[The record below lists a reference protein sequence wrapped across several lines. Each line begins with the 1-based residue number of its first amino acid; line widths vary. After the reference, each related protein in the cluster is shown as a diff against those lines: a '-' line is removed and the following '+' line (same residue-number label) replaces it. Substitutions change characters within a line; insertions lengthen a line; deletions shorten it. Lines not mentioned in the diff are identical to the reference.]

1 MTPASDPIEDNR
13 PMVLEETERSAMGN
27 GLPQREPDGQPTS
40 HEIYQRH
47 KDRIYSIALRYSG
60 DAAAAQDIAQDIFLK
75 LFASIGNFRGES
87 TFETWLFRLVV
98 NCCFDYRRKT
108 KRLAPL
114 VEGVLD
120 LMRAPGRSAL
130 EEVMRQETN
139 GQVRMAVDTLPPEQ
153 RMVVV
158 LRYTEGLSYD
168 EIAEVMG
175 CSAGT
180 IASRLNRVHK
190 VLERRLCRVIGNRL
204 VGNKRNQHV

>member
-1 MTPASDPIEDNR
+1 
-13 PMVLEETERSAMGN
+13 MVLEETERGLTGRERTAAEAVGPCSA
-27 GLPQREPDGQPTS
+27 
-40 HEIYQRH
+40 HELFERH

-60 DAAAAQDIAQDIFLK
+60 SAEAAQDIAQDTFLK
-75 LFASIGNFRGES
+75 LFASVGNFRGES

-114 VEGVLD
+114 VEGLLD
-120 LMRAPGRSAL
+120 FVRAPGRSAL
-130 EEVMRQETN
+130 DEVMRREMS
-139 GQVRMAVDTLPPEQ
+139 GQVKSAVDTLPHQQ

-168 EIAEVMG
+168 QIAEVMG

-190 VLERRLCRVIGNRL
+190 VLERRLCRLAGA
-204 VGNKRNQHV
+204 GGGKRG

>member
-1 MTPASDPIEDNR
+1 MPSEKKDARKPF
-13 PMVLEETERSAMGN
+13 PGA
-27 GLPQREPDGQPTS
+27 S
-40 HEIYQRH
+40 HELDDNLRTTLEKEQGLDTRRTLPARTDVHDLFERH

-60 DAAAAQDIAQDIFLK
+60 DAAVAQDIAQDIFLK
-75 LFASIGNFRGES
+75 LFATVDNFRGES
-87 TFETWLFRLVV
+87 SFETWLFRLVV

-114 VEGVLD
+114 VAGVLD
-120 LMRAPGRSAL
+120 LMRAPGANAL
-130 EEVMRQETN
+130 EEVMRAEMS
-139 GQVRMAVDTLPPEQ
+139 GQVKTAVETLPPEQ

-168 EIAEVMG
+168 QIAEVMG

-190 VLERRLCRVIGNRL
+190 VLQRRLFRLAVERR
-204 VGNKRNQHV
+204 KS

>member
-1 MTPASDPIEDNR
+1 MPASDLREQNR
-13 PMVLEETERSAMGN
+13 MLLEETECGTAGSFGTANASAHD
-27 GLPQREPDGQPTS
+27 L
-40 HEIYQRH
+40 YLRH

-60 DAAAAQDIAQDIFLK
+60 DPAAAQDIAQDIFLK

-120 LMRAPGRSAL
+120 LMRAPGRTAL
-130 EEVMRQETN
+130 EEVMRQETT
-139 GQVRMAVDTLPPEQ
+139 GQVRSAVETLPPEQ

-190 VLERRLCRVIGNRL
+190 VLERRLGRL
-204 VGNKRNQHV
+204 AGNKRNHNV

>member
-1 MTPASDPIEDNR
+1 MEDNWR
-13 PMVLEETERSAMGN
+13 MVLEETERGVT
-27 GLPQREPDGQPTS
+27 GQSGTGES
-40 HEIYQRH
+40 TVHELFQRH

-75 LFASIGNFRGES
+75 LFASVGNFRGES
-87 TFETWLFRLVV
+87 SFETWLFRLVV

-130 EEVMRQETN
+130 DEVMRQEMS
-139 GQVRMAVDTLPPEQ
+139 GQVKSAVDSLPPEQ

-168 EIAEVMG
+168 EIADAMG

-190 VLERRLCRVIGNRL
+190 VLERRLGRLAKAGGGNC
-204 VGNKRNQHV
+204 G

>member
-1 MTPASDPIEDNR
+1 MPASDLKEENQR
-13 PMVLEETERSAMGN
+13 MLLEETERATAGSFGTPQVSA
-27 GLPQREPDGQPTS
+27 
-40 HEIYQRH
+40 HELFQRH

-60 DAAAAQDIAQDIFLK
+60 DSVAAQDIAQDVFLK

-114 VEGVLD
+114 VAGVLD
-120 LMRAPGRSAL
+120 LMRAPGRTAL

-139 GQVRMAVDTLPPEQ
+139 GHVKSAVDTLPPEQ

-190 VLERRLCRVIGNRL
+190 VLERRLSRL
-204 VGNKRNQHV
+204 AGNKRNHNV

>member
-1 MTPASDPIEDNR
+1 MPASDLREQNR
-13 PMVLEETERSAMGN
+13 MLLEETECGTAGSFGTAHASAHD
-27 GLPQREPDGQPTS
+27 L
-40 HEIYQRH
+40 YLRH

-60 DAAAAQDIAQDIFLK
+60 DPAAAQDIAQDIFLK

-120 LMRAPGRSAL
+120 LMRAPGRTAL
-130 EEVMRQETN
+130 EEVMRQEMT
-139 GQVRMAVDTLPPEQ
+139 GQVKSAVETLPPEQ

-190 VLERRLCRVIGNRL
+190 VLERRLGRL
-204 VGNKRNQHV
+204 AGNKRNHNV

>member
-1 MTPASDPIEDNR
+1 MEENWR
-13 PMVLEETERSAMGN
+13 MVLEETERGLAGPRPN
-27 GLPQREPDGQPTS
+27 GSPGTGYATPHDLFE
-40 HEIYQRH
+40 RH

-60 DAAAAQDIAQDIFLK
+60 DATAAQDIAQDIFLK

-87 TFETWLFRLVV
+87 SFETWLFRLVV

-120 LMRAPGRSAL
+120 LIRAPGRSAL
-130 EEVMRQETN
+130 DEVMRQEMT
-139 GQVRMAVDTLPPEQ
+139 GQVKSAVESLPPQQ

-190 VLERRLCRVIGNRL
+190 VLERRLYRL
-204 VGNKRNQHV
+204 AVNKGVTRG